1 MFFMLNINI
10 KLFFDAEYQRNFPK
24 LDILGSKIIYLLKDI
39 LKFLL
44 EFSEK
49 SPIRTEII
57 L

>member
-1 MFFMLNINI
+1 MLNINI

-39 LKFLL
+39 FKFLL